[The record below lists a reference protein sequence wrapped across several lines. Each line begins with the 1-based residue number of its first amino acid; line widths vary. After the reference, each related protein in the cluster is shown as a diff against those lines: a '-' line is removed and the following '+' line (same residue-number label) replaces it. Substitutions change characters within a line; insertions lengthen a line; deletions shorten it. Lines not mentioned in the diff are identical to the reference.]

1 MTGKLTWALALAS
14 LLAIHTV
21 PASACKVVGHT
32 KSGEKLC
39 MKTSDGKGEV
49 YKKDDRPIFVP
60 DDRPIFVPDDRPIFE
75 ADDRPVFVPPKHKA
89 QQAMELAKAKA
100 RAIDILKKIK
110 WGHN

>member
-1 MTGKLTWALALAS
+1 MTGKFTWALALAS
-14 LLAIHTV
+14 LLAIQTV

-60 DDRPIFVPDDRPIFE
+60 DDRPIFVPDDRP
-75 ADDRPVFVPPKHKA
+75 VFVPDKKPKA
-89 QQAMELAKAKA
+89 VQAMEIAHAKA
-100 RAIDILKKIK
+100 RALDFAKRRRASRQ
-110 WGHN
+110 

>member
-1 MTGKLTWALALAS
+1 M
-14 LLAIHTV
+14 

-60 DDRPIFVPDDRPIFE
+60 DDRPVFVPDNRPIFVP
-75 ADDRPVFVPPKHKA
+75 DDRPVFVPPKHKA
-89 QQAMELAKAKA
+89 QQAHGTRQRQGALDRDPEE
-100 RAIDILKKIK
+100 DQV
-110 WGHN
+110 GP

>member
-14 LLAIHTV
+14 LLAIHTM

-60 DDRPIFVPDDRPIFE
+60 DDRPIFVPDDRP
-75 ADDRPVFVPPKHKA
+75 VFVPPKHKA

-100 RAIDILKKIK
+100 RAIEILKQIK